1 MPDHVRRTR
10 RTIASLFASLGAMAA
25 VCVAIGFPC
34 AASAAYP
41 DRPIKIVVP
50 FVPGGAND
58 LIARIVGAQLALA
71 LGQPVVIE
79 NRGGANGNIGIAAV
93 ARAEPDGYTLLLTSN
108 VFDVN
113 PALSKQP
120 SYDPVKDFAPLAD
133 IASAPNALVTG
144 PGSGLK
150 TFADL
155 AKRARANPDELN
167 FSTPGAGS
175 ISHLGAELMK
185 LRAGIRMVHVPFAGA
200 GPAMQAAL
208 AGTVHVAGVT
218 VATAVPQVK
227 AGTAVALI
235 QTGRERWP
243 DLPDVPT
250 IGEAGIPD
258 AESETG
264 FTLYAPAATPKEIV
278 DRLGQ
283 ETVAI
288 LRRPDVQA
296 QIQKSSFR
304 VVGTGPQ
311 AAQARLAKDVAT
323 WREVI
328 TKAGIK
334 VD

>member
-1 MPDHVRRTR
+1 
-10 RTIASLFASLGAMAA
+10 
-25 VCVAIGFPC
+25 
-34 AASAAYP
+34 
-41 DRPIKIVVP
+41 
-50 FVPGGAND
+50 
-58 LIARIVGAQLALA
+58 
-71 LGQPVVIE
+71 
-79 NRGGANGNIGIAAV
+79 
-93 ARAEPDGYTLLLTSN
+93 LLTSN

-120 SYDPVKDFAPLAD
+120 SYDPIRDFAAIAD
-133 IASAPNALVTG
+133 IASAPNVLATR
-144 PGSGLK
+144 PDSGLR
-150 TFADL
+150 TFAGL
-155 AKRARANPDELN
+155 AQRARANPDELN

-208 AGTVHVAGVT
+208 AGTVHLAGVT

-227 AGTAVALI
+227 AGTAVALV
-235 QTGRERWP
+235 QTGKARWP

-264 FTLYAPAATPKEIV
+264 FAFYAPAATPREIV
-278 DRLGQ
+278 ERLGR
-283 ETVAI
+283 ETVDI
-288 LRRPDVQA
+288 LRRPEVLA

-311 AAQARLAKDVAT
+311 AAQARLARDVAT

-328 TKAGIK
+328 AKAGIK

>member
-1 MPDHVRRTR
+1 MPDCFIGARRM
-10 RTIASLFASLGAMAA
+10 IARLSLGALAVLA
-25 VCVAIGFPC
+25 VCLP
-34 AASAAYP
+34 AAAAWP
-41 DRPIKIVVP
+41 ERPVKIVVP

-58 LIARIVGAQLALA
+58 LIARIVGAQLAQA

-93 ARAEPDGYTLLLTSN
+93 ARAEPDGHTLLLTSN

-120 SYDPVKDFAPLAD
+120 SYDPIKDFAAIAD

-144 PGSGLK
+144 PNSGLK
-150 TFADL
+150 TFADV
-155 AKRARANPDELN
+155 AQRARANPDELN

-185 LRAGIRMVHVPFAGA
+185 IRAGIRMVHVPFAGA
-200 GPAMQAAL
+200 GPAIQAAM
-208 AGTVHVAGVT
+208 AGTVHLAGVT

-227 AGTAVALI
+227 GGTAIALI
-235 QTGRERWP
+235 QTGKTRWP
-243 DLPDVPT
+243 DLPDIPT

-264 FTLYAPAATPKEIV
+264 FAFYAPAATPKEIV
-278 DRLGQ
+278 ERLGR

-288 LRRPDVQA
+288 LQRADVQE

-304 VVGTGPQ
+304 VVGMGPQ
-311 AAQARLAKDVAT
+311 AAQARLAREVAT

>member
-1 MPDHVRRTR
+1 ML
-10 RTIASLFASLGAMAA
+10 AAA
-25 VCVAIGFPC
+25 VPAL
-34 AASAAYP
+34 AAWP
-41 DRPIKIVVP
+41 ERPVKIVVP

-58 LIARIVGAQLALA
+58 LIARIVGAQLQQA

-79 NRGGANGNIGIAAV
+79 NRGGANGSIGIAAV

-113 PALSKQP
+113 PSLSSQP
-120 SYDPVKDFAPLAD
+120 SYDPIKDFAPIAD

-144 PGSGLK
+144 KNSGIK
-150 TFADL
+150 AFADV
-155 AKRARANPDELN
+155 AARARAHPDELN

-185 LRAGIRMVHVPFAGA
+185 IRAGIRMVHVPFAGA
-200 GPAMQAAL
+200 GPAIQAAI
-208 AGTVHVAGVT
+208 AGTVHLAGVT

-227 AGTAVALI
+227 AGTVIALV
-235 QTGRERWP
+235 QTGKTRWP

-264 FTLYAPAATPKEIV
+264 FAIYAPAATPKDIV
-278 DRLGQ
+278 ERLGR
-283 ETVAI
+283 EMVAI
-288 LRRPDVQA
+288 LRRPEIEA
-296 QIQKSSFR
+296 QIQKSGFR
-304 VVGTGPQ
+304 VVGDGPQ
-311 AAQARLAKDVAT
+311 AAQARLARDVAT

-328 TKAGIK
+328 SKAGIK
-334 VD
+334 VN